1 MPTKGLSGAPEL
13 LSRLKDEL
21 YRNRFDALL
30 LFDIDHFHQVNQTH
44 GREVGD
50 RVLEVVAH
58 FFEENKWR
66 GYRIGGDEFG
76 VIFSGGNDVRLDV
89 LEPLPTLIREKAG
102 VPTTISGGGLQ
113 HPGPEFGLDAATAEV
128 LYSTT
133 QHLLNRSKQLGRDRV
148 LWLTEPLIE
157 DVDLSD
163 IALKFFRGL
172 AQVNSALA
180 KEMAVESRTDFLTSL
195 HNRRGFEEVYERM
208 ARRSQRSGRPL
219 ALLYMDSDSL
229 KTINDTKG
237 HDAGDRFIVDLS
249 RVLSDLLRGNDL
261 VSRWGSDEFAAV
273 VEDTTREKALSIA
286 ERLHQSISDRTE
298 GTMSI
303 AIFFGVPTS
312 PEDALKKA
320 DEALYRVKARGKNG
334 IEMVE

>member
-1 MPTKGLSGAPEL
+1 MPPRGLPGAPDL
-13 LSRLKDEL
+13 LSRLKDML
-21 YRNRFDALL
+21 YRNRFVALM
-30 LFDIDHFHQVNQTH
+30 LFDIDHFQQVNQTH

-50 RVLEVVAH
+50 RVLEVVAN
-58 FFEENKWR
+58 FLEENTWR

-76 VIFSGGNDVRLDV
+76 VIFSGGQDVAVDV
-89 LEPLPTLIREKAG
+89 LAKLPEYISGKTG
-102 VPTTISGGGLQ
+102 VPTTVSGGVLQ
-113 HPGPEFGLDAATAEV
+113 HPGIEFGLDAATAEI
-128 LYSTT
+128 LFSTT
-133 QHLLNRSKQLGRDRV
+133 QHLLSLAKQLGRDRV
-148 LWLTEPLIE
+148 LWLKEPLSDDI
-157 DVDLSD
+157 DLSD
-163 IALKFFRGL
+163 IALSFYKGL

-195 HNRRGFEEVYERM
+195 YNRRGFEEVYERM

-229 KTINDTKG
+229 KTINDSKG
-237 HDAGDRFIVDLS
+237 HDPGDRFIVDLS

-286 ERLHQSISDRTE
+286 ERLHQAIGDRTE

-303 AIFFGVPTS
+303 AMFFGVPKCVLDTGDS
-312 PEDALKKA
+312 GVPGCLK
-320 DEALYRVKARGKNG
+320 VQN
-334 IEMVE
+334 